1 MHLKTRCHINKIKP
15 SVHIPSKGLS
25 NHNDIIYIYLF
36 TRIYT
41 VMTKTQEDT
50 ASVAQ
55 YTCGL
60 FIKVKTLNIVS
71 LVKVNSIQCF
81 ELGHYIYKAECSG
94 ILDKN

>member
-1 MHLKTRCHINKIKP
+1 MHLKSRCHINNIKP

-41 VMTKTQEDT
+41 V

>member
-1 MHLKTRCHINKIKP
+1 
-15 SVHIPSKGLS
+15 
-25 NHNDIIYIYLF
+25 
-36 TRIYT
+36 
-41 VMTKTQEDT
+41 MTKTQKDT

-71 LVKVNSIQCF
+71 LAIQCF

>member
-25 NHNDIIYIYLF
+25 NHNVIIYIYIYLHAY
-36 TRIYT
+36 IYT
-41 VMTKTQEDT
+41 VMEDT

>member
-1 MHLKTRCHINKIKP
+1 M
-15 SVHIPSKGLS
+15 
-25 NHNDIIYIYLF
+25 
-36 TRIYT
+36 
-41 VMTKTQEDT
+41 EDT

>member
-1 MHLKTRCHINKIKP
+1 
-15 SVHIPSKGLS
+15 
-25 NHNDIIYIYLF
+25 
-36 TRIYT
+36 
-41 VMTKTQEDT
+41 MTKTQEDT

>member
-1 MHLKTRCHINKIKP
+1 
-15 SVHIPSKGLS
+15 
-25 NHNDIIYIYLF
+25 
-36 TRIYT
+36 
-41 VMTKTQEDT
+41 MTKTQEDT

-81 ELGHYIYKAECSG
+81 ELGHYIYKAERSG

>member
-1 MHLKTRCHINKIKP
+1 
-15 SVHIPSKGLS
+15 
-25 NHNDIIYIYLF
+25 
-36 TRIYT
+36 
-41 VMTKTQEDT
+41 MTKTQEDT

-94 ILDKN
+94 ILDKIKRLRSTLKLSLFQQCLTSVKSRLQ

>member
-25 NHNDIIYIYLF
+25 NHKDMLNIYLF
-36 TRIYT
+36 TCIYT
-41 VMTKTQEDT
+41 VMTKTQDDT

-71 LVKVNSIQCF
+71 PVKVNSIQCF